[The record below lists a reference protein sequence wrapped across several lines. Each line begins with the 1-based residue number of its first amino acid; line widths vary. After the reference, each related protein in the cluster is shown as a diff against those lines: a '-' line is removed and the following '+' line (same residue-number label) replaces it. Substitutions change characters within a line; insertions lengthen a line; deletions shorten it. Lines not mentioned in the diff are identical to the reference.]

1 MSDISLPLIALKG
14 LIVFPGMTIQ
24 FDAVRRKSINALK
37 KAMESN
43 QMVVFCAQK
52 DADKDEISVS
62 DIYTSGTISRVKQ
75 VVRVNEKMYRVI
87 AEGINRASVAD
98 ILSGSEYF
106 TCIASYLLDTNND
119 EEDVEIAALCRKA
132 RNLYIEYM
140 DYTKKY
146 IKTPQAVLNI
156 TKPSVLTD
164 VICSTLNVTIEELQK
179 LLCETDVKKRLEK
192 IIVTLTKEINIFA
205 YEKIIDK
212 SVNENVDKNQKEYY
226 LREKLKVIKDEL
238 GMSFDAQEDEAEY
251 EQKIRSLKLDEQ
263 YEDELLNEVKK
274 LSYVG

>member
-62 DIYTSGTISRVKQ
+62 DIYTTGTISRVKQ
-75 VVRVNEKMYRVI
+75 VVRVNEKVYRVI
-87 AEGINRASVAD
+87 AEGINRASVTD
-98 ILSGSEYF
+98 ILSGSEFF

-146 IKTPQAVLNI
+146 IKSPQAVLNI
-156 TKPSVLTD
+156 AKPSALTD
-164 VICSTLNVTIEELQK
+164 GICSTLNVTIKNYRSFFVK
-179 LLCETDVKKRLEK
+179 LMLKKDL
-192 IIVTLTKEINIFA
+192 
-205 YEKIIDK
+205 
-212 SVNENVDKNQKEYY
+212 
-226 LREKLKVIKDEL
+226 
-238 GMSFDAQEDEAEY
+238 
-251 EQKIRSLKLDEQ
+251 
-263 YEDELLNEVKK
+263 KK
-274 LSYVG
+274 L